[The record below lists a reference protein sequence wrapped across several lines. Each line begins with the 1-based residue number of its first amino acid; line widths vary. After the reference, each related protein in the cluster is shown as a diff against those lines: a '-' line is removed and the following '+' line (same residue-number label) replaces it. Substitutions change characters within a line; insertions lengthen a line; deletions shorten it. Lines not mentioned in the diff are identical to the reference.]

1 MRPAGT
7 EATLMPAIC
16 SKNIQKKEPTTQPAD
31 SQDVICEVRLNL
43 FIDIYLKLLQKRTSS
58 NIAKSTFGTQMAHLS
73 LWIPQKTRL
82 TWLSIPQW
90 RTYNNSTV
98 IGFRTHSPQ
107 RRELHSPC
115 TCSIVSCDAFC
126 RYEISWE
133 KAWCA
138 TFHRCGFRQQLLSW
152 PVNRM
157 VGSGLWADVFDTVEV
172 MICTCPHR
180 AILFYPLSYLIPLS

>member
-1 MRPAGT
+1 MQPVGT
-7 EATLMPAIC
+7 EATLMSAVW
-16 SKNIQKKEPTTQPAD
+16 SKNIQIIEPT

-58 NIAKSTFGTQMAHLS
+58 NIAKSTFGTQMGHLS
-73 LWIPQKTRL
+73 LWIPQETRL

-126 RYEISWE
+126 RFEISLE
-133 KAWCA
+133 KTWCA
-138 TFHRCGFRQQLLSW
+138 TFNRVWFQTAADFMACQSHCRLRLMSWCLCHCGGYDLHMSTQGNF
-152 PVNRM
+152 V
-157 VGSGLWADVFDTVEV
+157 
-172 MICTCPHR
+172 
-180 AILFYPLSYLIPLS
+180 YPLSYLIPLS